1 MTEGGISEK
10 MVEKRYGY
18 DVVEDEDDMMVKSQ
32 KVAVAFRVVICLM
45 AFWNAIHFFEWHFV
59 NAAVAEDASE
69 TYKARFFVSGMLMR
83 AGMVCGKNWKGNAK
97 VGIDLIATPELRD
110 LARAYPETTK
120 KWLEAGAENFNNG
133 VMQDGLPAACKF
145 ADDMRRKAQS
155 IR

>member
-1 MTEGGISEK
+1 M
-10 MVEKRYGY
+10 
-18 DVVEDEDDMMVKSQ
+18 VEDEDDMMVKSQ
-32 KVAVAFRVVICLM
+32 KVAVALRVVICLM